1 MPGLPFREKGS
12 AVRVFRRVTAL
23 SAALAVMAA
32 QAPAAHAADARAPK
46 KIRTIVSL
54 TFDDGDSTHPA
65 VARML
70 ERHGM
75 RGTFYV
81 NTDTV
86 GGEEKLTRR
95 GLAAIARAGHEI
107 GGHTLTHIRLTELT
121 QSDQERQICDD
132 RRRLVSWG
140 YRPVTLA
147 YPFGA
152 VDSDAKT
159 VARRCGYDAARGVGG
174 LKEWSCPT
182 CPGAEPVRPRD
193 RYDIRTP
200 GSVREDTLLRH
211 MRQQVLNAE
220 RTGGV
225 VPLVFHRVCDDC
237 GLYSVPPRR
246 MNDFLV
252 WLKDR
257 RSRGTV
263 VKTLKDAVGARH
275 RPLPAPDDLAAT
287 TG

>member
-1 MPGLPFREKGS
+1 MRL
-12 AVRVFRRVTAL
+12 FRRVTAL
-23 SAALAVMAA
+23 SAALAVAA
-32 QAPAAHAADARAPK
+32 ALGPAAHAAGAGAPK
-46 KIRTIVSL
+46 KVRTIVSL

-70 ERHGM
+70 EKYGM

-95 GLAAIARAGHEI
+95 GLAAIAKAGHEI
-107 GGHTLTHIRLTELT
+107 GGHTLTHVRLTELARGE
-121 QSDQERQICDD
+121 QEPQICDD
-132 RRRLVSWG
+132 RRKLVSWG

-152 VDSDAKT
+152 VDSDAMA

-174 LKEWSCPT
+174 LREWSCPT
-182 CPGAEPVRPRD
+182 CPGAESFRPKN

-220 RTGGV
+220 RTGGLL
-225 VPLVFHRVCDDC
+225 PLVFHRVCDDC
-237 GLYSVPPRR
+237 GLYSVTPRR
-246 MNDFLV
+246 LNDFLG

-263 VKTLKDAVGARH
+263 VKPLKDAIGARH
-275 RPLPAPDDLAAT
+275 RPLPPADDPAT
-287 TG
+287 AQG

>member
-1 MPGLPFREKGS
+1 MKVVRRMVAFL
-12 AVRVFRRVTAL
+12 AVPVLVTVAAP
-23 SAALAVMAA
+23 AALAGAGK
-32 QAPAAHAADARAPK
+32 PPK
-46 KIRTIVSL
+46 VRTVVSL

-65 VARML
+65 VAGML

-95 GLAAIARAGHEI
+95 ELARIAKKGHEI
-107 GGHTLTHIRLTELT
+107 GGHTLTHVRLTELT
-121 QSDQERQICDD
+121 RSEQETQICDD

-140 YRPVTLA
+140 YRPATLA
-147 YPFGA
+147 YPFGS
-152 VDSDAKT
+152 VDSDAKA

-174 LKEWSCPT
+174 LKEWACPA
-182 CPGAEPVRPRD
+182 CPGAETLRPRD

-200 GSVREDTLLRH
+200 GSIREDTLLRH
-211 MRQQVLNAE
+211 MRQQILNAE
-220 RTGGV
+220 KTGGL

-237 GLYSVPPRR
+237 GLYSVTPER
-246 MNDFLV
+246 MNDFLG

-275 RPLPAPDDLAAT
+275 RPLPPAEDPAAAP
-287 TG
+287 G